1 LSRQL
6 LTESLVLSLAGG
18 AIAFVFA
25 FWGTRQLTRLAGP
38 HLPRADEVGLDW
50 RVFLFLLA
58 ACLVAAVLVGLAPA
72 LMATR
77 ADPHVALHD
86 AGSRATMG
94 VAPRRLRDPLVVAEV
109 ALACALG
116 VGATLLMRE
125 LVRLRHTD
133 PGMVTSHVV
142 TFHLG
147 QRMVAG
153 SDGREFYEIAD
164 RVSALAGVT
173 SAGFTQLLPLQSW
186 GWTSNSNDFRVR
198 GQPPLSP
205 VFLIGLRYVTPDY
218 FRTLGIPIRR
228 GRAFT
233 TRDTRD
239 APPVILINETL
250 ARRYFGDADPTGAP
264 TTRGT
269 IVGVVGDI
277 RQVSFDKPS
286 EPELYY
292 PIAQNWSQVSDL
304 GMSLIVRTE
313 GRPETLIDAVRGVV
327 RQANPNQAIFNV
339 KTMAQVVA
347 DSLSEFTL
355 FLALIASF
363 AGLALLL
370 AITGTYGV
378 IAYVST
384 SRTREFA
391 IRMALGADRKRVT
404 RLVLGQGLRLTMF
417 GLALGVAGSVLAAP
431 ALMDLPVT
439 IRPLDVGTLA
449 PVAVAI
455 GIVALIACLIPARR
469 AAAVDPMSALRSE

>member
-1 LSRQL
+1 
-6 LTESLVLSLAGG
+6 
-18 AIAFVFA
+18 
-25 FWGTRQLTRLAGP
+25 
-38 HLPRADEVGLDW
+38 
-50 RVFLFLLA
+50 
-58 ACLVAAVLVGLAPA
+58 
-72 LMATR
+72 
-77 ADPHVALHD
+77 
-86 AGSRATMG
+86 
-94 VAPRRLRDPLVVAEV
+94 
-109 ALACALG
+109 
-116 VGATLLMRE
+116 
-125 LVRLRHTD
+125 
-133 PGMVTSHVV
+133 
-142 TFHLG
+142 
-147 QRMVAG
+147 
-153 SDGREFYEIAD
+153 
-164 RVSALAGVT
+164 
-173 SAGFTQLLPLQSW
+173 
-186 GWTSNSNDFRVR
+186 
-198 GQPPLSP
+198 
-205 VFLIGLRYVTPDY
+205 Y

-277 RQVSFDKPS
+277 RQVSLDKPS

-404 RLVLGQGLRLTMF
+404 RL
-417 GLALGVAGSVLAAP
+417 
-431 ALMDLPVT
+431 
-439 IRPLDVGTLA
+439 
-449 PVAVAI
+449 
-455 GIVALIACLIPARR
+455 
-469 AAAVDPMSALRSE
+469 